1 MDKYLPSKKFTKLIL
16 IVIGLGLLAWF
27 ISYYFS
33 GKTSFE
39 RKADKLG
46 KIDSLTESF
55 SEIDSDS
62 DGLKDWEEA
71 LWQTNPLSSDSD
83 DDGVDDKKEV
93 EIKRA
98 EISGSSEGEVV
109 SDENETQTSI
119 FAKQFFSTVA
129 TINQQGT
136 LDQSD
141 VEKFSDGISQAIE
154 NTKIADTYK
163 LSDLKL
169 FNTTAVEY
177 NENLKVAYRLAVTNN
192 TKNSE
197 ASVIANFIQT
207 NGSKASEDEMNKV
220 IVTYELFAQNL
231 VTMKVPYTV
240 AGPHL
245 ALANASSKIA
255 KSLEILKSINEDPLK
270 SMSGLS
276 GYQENSNNFLN
287 AMKNIAAYLEA
298 NAIIN

>member
-98 EISGSSEGEVV
+98 EILADSDAESLSEE
-109 SDENETQTSI
+109 DETQTSI

-136 LDQSD
+136 LDQAD
-141 VEKFSDGISQAIE
+141 VDRFSQGISQAIE
-154 NTKIADTYK
+154 NTKVSDTYK

-169 FNTTAVEY
+169 FNISVQEY
-177 NENLKVAYRLAVTNN
+177 NQNLKSAYISSVVSN
-192 TKNSE
+192 TKKPE
-197 ASVIANFIQT
+197 ATVIAEFIQS
-207 NGSKASEDEMNKV
+207 NGDKSSETEMNKL
-220 IVTYELFAQNL
+220 ISTYEIFSQNL
-231 VTMKVPYTV
+231 SSMKVPYTI

-255 KSLEILKSINEDPLK
+255 KSLTILKSINEDPLK
-270 SMSGLS
+270 AMSGLR
-276 GYQENSNNFLN
+276 GYQENSNAFLS